1 MKTALQP
8 KRTGPLLLAILPV
21 LGIIL
26 TLLYVGARMV
36 LVIISD
42 YQWTDKLVAWM
53 LLFAEMFILFHGIGY
68 LVHLLFVIRS
78 RQSWSATDNVPPLKS
93 TPPVAVVVAS
103 YKEPLDVVEDTLV
116 CFYNLTYSNKRL
128 YFLDDTRYDLPS
140 SDPAAMQAYRA
151 AIDAL
156 CRRLGV
162 NLFRRKWHGAK
173 AGIINDFMEFI
184 DGKTREG
191 FEFQSFTGQDR
202 TEKEKY
208 LVVFDADANP
218 MPDFIRPLVAFM
230 EANPK
235 LAFVQTPQYYTNF
248 ETNRVAMASG
258 LQQVVF
264 YEYICEG
271 KSAHGATFCCGTNV
285 IFRREAFLDV
295 GGFDETSV
303 TEDFVTSM
311 IFHRRGWES
320 RYYNKVSAFNMGPE
334 DLGAYFKQQFRW
346 ALGTIG
352 LLRQL
357 IALLVR
363 HPRALSLAQW
373 WEYLVSGSYYLI
385 GTVFL
390 IIVLCPVLYLFF
402 TIPTYFSRPEVY
414 ALFFIPYFV
423 LTLFIFFSSLSRRNY
438 RIRDIFLGQ
447 LLVSITFPVYIK
459 ATLLGL
465 LGIRGRFIV
474 TPKGG
479 GTSLPLRDL
488 WPQLGVAAL
497 SFAAIVW
504 GVQRMIY
511 EPVPAAAML
520 INMFW
525 CLYHFAILSS
535 VLYFNQP
542 EMKPD
547 QRM

>member
-1 MKTALQP
+1 ML
-8 KRTGPLLLAILPV
+8 LPV
-21 LGIIL
+21 TGIIV

-42 YQWTDKLVAWM
+42 YYWTDKLVAWL
-53 LLFAEMFILFHGIGY
+53 LLFAEMFIMFHGIGY
-68 LVHLLFVIRS
+68 LLHLLFVIRA
-78 RQSWSATDNVPPLKS
+78 RHSWTNADAVPPLRS
-93 TPPVAVVVAS
+93 TPPVAVVVSS
-103 YKEPLDVVEDTLV
+103 YQEPLDVIEDTLV
-116 CFYNLTYSNKRL
+116 CFHNLTYPNKHL
-128 YFLDDTRYDLPS
+128 YFLDDTRYDLPG
-140 SDPAAMQAYRA
+140 SDPSAMQAYRA

-156 CRRLGV
+156 CQRMGI

-173 AGIINDFMEFI
+173 AGMINDFLDFV
-184 DGKTREG
+184 DGQTRDG
-191 FEFQSFTGQDR
+191 FEFHPFAGQDR

-208 LVVFDADANP
+208 LVILDADSNP
-218 MPDFIRPLVAFM
+218 MPDFIEPLVAFM
-230 EANPK
+230 EASPK

-248 ETNRVAMASG
+248 ETNRVALASG

-271 KSAHGATFCCGTNV
+271 KSIHGATFCCGTNV
-285 IFRREAFLDV
+285 IFRRVAFMDV

-311 IFHRRGWES
+311 IFHQRGWKS
-320 RYYNKVSAFNMGPE
+320 MYYNRVSAFSMGPE

-352 LLRQL
+352 LLRRL
-357 IALLVR
+357 IALFFR
-363 HPRALSLAQW
+363 HPHALTPAQW

-385 GTVFL
+385 GIVFL
-390 IIVLCPVLYLFF
+390 IIVLCPILYLFF
-402 TIPTYFSRPEVY
+402 NIPTYFLNPEVY

-423 LTLFIFFSSLSRRNY
+423 LSLFIFFSSLSRRQY

-459 ATLLGL
+459 ATILGL
-465 LGIRGRFIV
+465 LGIKGRFIV

-479 GTSLPLRDL
+479 GVALPLGDL
-488 WPQLGVAAL
+488 WPQLGLAAL
-497 SFAAIVW
+497 NFAAIIW
-504 GVQRMIY
+504 GIQRLIH
-511 EPVPAAAML
+511 EPVPAGAML

-525 CLYHFAILSS
+525 CLYHFVILSA
-535 VLYFNQP
+535 VLYFNNP
-542 EMKPD
+542 ERKPAD
-547 QRM
+547 G